1 MFFLSFRERVVE
13 SYDSLFGGSSEQGL
27 DSTSNFGTKWGWYQ
41 SIFTIAQEDAAKIDQ
56 ATKLPVHTCLMYLEY
71 IKDKTKLENALIKKA
86 YKK

>member
-41 SIFTIAQEDAAKIDQ
+41 SIYAIAQGDVTKFKNI
-56 ATKLPVHTCLMYLEY
+56 TKLPLFQCL
-71 IKDKTKLENALIKKA
+71 K
-86 YKK
+86 